1 MPGYYKTVEV
11 AAVSVGGLTSA
22 WLFGFCVT
30 DEMVALI
37 SGASGLLKEVY
48 RGFIVNTVMM
58 FCCKSCCLSQTCVH
72 VYIHVQ

>member
-58 FCCKSCCLSQTCVH
+58 FCCKSRCFLKLAYMFISM
-72 VYIHVQ
+72 